1 MLKINFAVWN
11 MQGTNKNDQRFTAHR
26 KKINMLLEY
35 KINGKEPLDLVFF
48 QEISNPEIVFQENPP
63 DRITRILSA
72 SVISLKKKKH
82 PLLHWLLEYSSGIRQ
97 KIPAKYQEDR
107 DRHQTDVL
115 PIRSPDGVKRTAER
129 AGTGRHYDQISGRHS
144 GGTCRRIRNVEQRSS
159 SAFFHS
165 FRVGR
170 QSRTIDV

>member
-72 SVISLKKKKH
+72 SVISLKKEKK
-82 PLLHWLLEYSSGIRQ
+82 
-97 KIPAKYQEDR
+97 PAF
-107 DRHQTDVL
+107 
-115 PIRSPDGVKRTAER
+115 A
-129 AGTGRHYDQISGRHS
+129 
-144 GGTCRRIRNVEQRSS
+144 S
-159 SAFFHS
+159 SAFGIFHQNPTNTS
-165 FRVGR
+165 DILKI
-170 QSRTIDV
+170 S